1 MKTVLIVEDNLEW
14 RELLTM
20 IITRLGYEVVA
31 AETGKDA
38 LEKVSVRQP
47 HLILMDLGLPEM
59 GGDEATM
66 QIKADPATSHIPI
79 VIQTAFGASTAA
91 KRALEAG
98 AAEMMQ
104 KPISI
109 TDIQKLVGKYLSSG
123 NTTAETDPVCAPTS
137 RPHNEKS
144 GNRIDS

>member
-1 MKTVLIVEDNLEW
+1 VKTVLIVEDNLEW

-20 IITRLGYEVVA
+20 IITRLGHDVA
-31 AETGKDA
+31 VAGSGKEA

-59 GGDEATM
+59 GGDEATVRL
-66 QIKADPATSHIPI
+66 KADPATRHIPI
-79 VIQTAFGASTAA
+79 VIQTAFGEGAAA

-104 KPISI
+104 KPIAI
-109 TDIQKLVGKYLSSG
+109 TDMQKLVSKYLSG
-123 NTTAETDPVCAPTS
+123 GEAMPRA
-137 RPHNEKS
+137 
-144 GNRIDS
+144 G